1 MSLDRSQGPAGAAY
15 PGEPAIAPD
24 LPLPFQPPDEATRW
38 LFALNRF
45 GIRPGLDRIA
55 AVLAD
60 LGHPEQGLPTLV
72 VAGTNGKGSTT
83 RALACLLQ
91 AAGHRVATYTSPHLL
106 QVYER
111 ILIDDVPLPPGAFAD
126 YVDRMRPLA
135 DRHGASWFEV
145 LTAMSVAIA
154 RDAGVDFLCCEA
166 GLGGRLDATNAL
178 PARAT
183 LLTSVGLDHQAI
195 LGETRQAIAAE
206 KLGLLKRGAPLFC
219 AVDEDLRAQVF
230 QAAVIAGSPCHFLDE
245 LARWEAEETA
255 VVGGA
260 NLPTWRLTLRDRVV
274 TGLPDPGA
282 PVLRRNIALA
292 LLTLAQLENRAG
304 ERLLPM
310 DPAAALRDL
319 FLPGRFQLVLRDP
332 DWILDTAHNH
342 QALTEAFGA
351 FAARPCRGRRFVLF
365 GAMHDKDLPVGVGQA
380 LHGCGGVLGA
390 PVALPRS
397 RGRDDLTAM
406 FTGWGLREAG
416 PEMTAPTAG
425 RFAVVD
431 DLPAALRRLAPVLTP
446 ADAVLVTGSCFLV
459 AEVLHHLG
467 YAKLADCRAPK
478 PAGPALAGW
487 VKEGA

>member
-24 LPLPFQPPDEATRW
+24 LPPPFQPPDEATKW

-83 RALACLLQ
+83 RVLARLLQ
-91 AAGHRVATYTSPHLL
+91 SSGHRVATYTSPHLL

-111 ILIDDVPLPPGAFAD
+111 ILIDDHPLPPRVFAE

-166 GLGGRLDATNAL
+166 GLGGRLDASNAL

-195 LGETRQAIAAE
+195 LGGTREAIAAE
-206 KLGLLKRGAPLFC
+206 KLGLLKRGTPLFC

-230 QAAVIAGSPCHFLDE
+230 RAAVTAGSPCHFLDE
-245 LARWEAEETA
+245 LARWEDEEA
-255 VVGGA
+255 AGA
-260 NLPTWRLTLRDRVV
+260 SGPGALTWRLTLRDRVMA
-274 TGLPDPGA
+274 GLPDPGA

-292 LLTLAQLENRAG
+292 LLTLAQMEGRAG
-304 ERLLPM
+304 EQLLPP
-310 DPAAALRDL
+310 DPAASLRDL
-319 FLPGRFQLVLRDP
+319 FLPGRFQLVLSEP
-332 DWILDTAHNH
+332 DWIFDTAHNQ
-342 QALTEAFGA
+342 QALAEALGS

-365 GAMHDKDLPVGVGQA
+365 GAMHDKELPTEVGQS
-380 LHGCGGVLGA
+380 LRGCGGVLGA

-397 RGRDDLTAM
+397 RNRDELAAM
-406 FTGWGLREAG
+406 FTGWGLQAAG
-416 PEMTAPTAG
+416 PDSLAPPAG
-425 RFAVVD
+425 HFAVED
-431 DLPAALRRLAPVLTP
+431 SLPAALRRLAPVLTP
-446 ADAVLVTGSCFLV
+446 DDAVLVTGSCFLV

-467 YAKLADCRAPK
+467 YAILGETRATR
-478 PAGPALAGW
+478 PAGRALSGW
-487 VKEGA
+487 LKEDA